1 MAAKAKKKMPID
13 KPYPLQK
20 SKCIGILNVFAAPWK
35 NSDIILVARNVEFHV
50 HRLILCLHSPVF
62 EAMLNGE
69 FKEAKQDKI
78 TLEGKDPSEMT
89 IFLKLLYPSKFFDS
103 PLNEGNVTKVLA
115 LAEEYQAEA
124 VTKQCFAEIVITVD
138 NALDI
143 APHALMHDQSVYKK
157 CIKIAQKEI
166 KCENLKKSMPKFE
179 PDVREEI
186 LSGKC
191 KLLEDA
197 LLRARDNLIACLNK
211 LFYMSEGVVD
221 KWSRDAAATSV
232 CCFSHEVKV
241 HELRKAKECKA
252 CLLAYRAKFCD
263 CVPSVRKY
271 PICWKESRRGCD
283 LPSKQQAELAWSFT
297 ESSKDDKLV
306 ELLQDID
313 DLLSQIKNQ
322 TDT

>member
-1 MAAKAKKKMPID
+1 MNKEVTMDESHHVWELKYVAIP
-13 KPYPLQK
+13 
-20 SKCIGILNVFAAPWK
+20 NVFAAPWK

-50 HRLILCLHSPVF
+50 HRAILCLHSPVF

-124 VTKQCFAEIVITVD
+124 VTKQCFAEIAITAD

-166 KCENLKKSMPKFE
+166 GCENLKKSMPKLE
-179 PDVREEI
+179 PNVREEI
-186 LSGKC
+186 LVGKC
-191 KLLEDA
+191 ELLEDA
-197 LLRARDNLIACLNK
+197 LLRARDNLIACMNK
-211 LFYMSEGVVD
+211 LSYLSEPNG
-221 KWSRDAAATSV
+221 WRPRHAETAN
-232 CCFSHEVKV
+232 CCFSHHVKV
-241 HELRKAKECKA
+241 HEFRRAKECKA
-252 CLLAYRAKFCD
+252 CLSAYRAKFCNR
-263 CVPSVRKY
+263 VPMIEKKPIRVYFAIGSV
-271 PICWKESRRGCD
+271 P
-283 LPSKQQAELAWSFT
+283 LAWSFST
-297 ESSKDDKLV
+297 GDNDKLFK
-306 ELLQDID
+306 LLQDID
-313 DLLSQIKNQ
+313 EILSEKI
-322 TDT
+322 D